1 MHFGGL
7 LKSMDKWKELGTY
20 IRTVRKS
27 KGISTYFIEQEFG
40 FNRQYWSRIELATS
54 EYALKPELL
63 QRIATILKINYLD
76 LYVIVGYADEAAIN
90 EFSERKKREK
100 EKNINL

>member
-7 LKSMDKWKELGTY
+7 MESMNKWKELGNY
-20 IRTVRKS
+20 IRDVRKD
-27 KGISTYFIEQEFG
+27 KGISTYFIEKEFG
-40 FNRQYWSRIELATS
+40 FSRQYWSRIELASS

-76 LYVIVGYADEAAIN
+76 LYVIVGYADETAIN
-90 EFSERKKREK
+90 EFSERKKQER
-100 EKNINL
+100 NINL